1 MSLLKDMKDDDC
13 LWNIV
18 FVDNYDLK
26 KQKNHISWPIYA

>member
-18 FVDNYDLK
+18 FVDNYDK
-26 KQKNHISWPIYA
+26 KKNHISWPIYA

>member
-18 FVDNYDLK
+18 FVDIYDLK
-26 KQKNHISWPIYA
+26 KINHISWPIYA